1 MKFYIIK
8 ILFQCILVS
17 EEDEEAT
24 FVEPS
29 KRGRF
34 LQKFPTTVQ
43 LIISL
48 ILFFKLLELYIYIYI
63 GNLTY
68 ITYMYLENVDEIN
81 VGVLLFLTHWMDPQT
96 LTVVF
101 P

>member
-17 EEDEEAT
+17 EEDEEDT

-34 LQKFPTTVQ
+34 LQKFPTIVQ

-48 ILFFKLLELYIYIYI
+48 ILFFKLLELYIYI

-68 ITYMYLENVDEIN
+68 IY
-81 VGVLLFLTHWMDPQT
+81 
-96 LTVVF
+96 VF
-101 P
+101 GKC